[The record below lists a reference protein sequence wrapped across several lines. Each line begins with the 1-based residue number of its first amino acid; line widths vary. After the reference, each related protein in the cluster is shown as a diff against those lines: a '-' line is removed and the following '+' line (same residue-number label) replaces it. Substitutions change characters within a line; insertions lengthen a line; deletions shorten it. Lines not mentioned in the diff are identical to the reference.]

1 MATNQGD
8 NRLKATREIVEQD
21 ELLKKAVG
29 AFPCPD
35 GMTLSID
42 SGRKSPMDADAFIT
56 FKFNRGS
63 AISYRVEI
71 KSSLHSAA
79 LLSAKDEFQ
88 DTQIPC
94 ILITSYI
101 SPGVAD
107 SLKKMKVQFMDT
119 LGNAY
124 VENSGIY
131 VYVNRHTKPSWMV
144 KEKSSSLFHSS
155 GLKIIFVCLVE
166 SVNKNLSG
174 NSEGIAGNLKSL
186 SNISGVSL
194 GMASNVRNELIAQG
208 YLVVTPK
215 GGFVLQNRAKLL
227 EGWLKAYAERLR
239 PKLLIGKYHPVNPQW
254 WQTAKLDRKSFLWGG
269 EVAAAKLTGHLS
281 PEIVTVYASSGINIL
296 INSEGLQP
304 DDKGEVEIRSI
315 FWNSE
320 TYQNDGCVHPLLV
333 YADLLAGDDDR
344 SIETAKLIFNR
355 YLSNAFEQN

>member
-1 MATNQGD
+1 MATNHGD
-8 NRLKATREIVEQD
+8 IRLKDIRKIIEQD

-29 AFPCPD
+29 AFSCPA

-42 SGRKSPMDADAFIT
+42 SKRKPSIGADAFVI
-56 FKFNRGS
+56 FKSNSGN

-88 DTQIPC
+88 PPQTPC
-94 ILITSYI
+94 ILVTSYI
-101 SPGVAD
+101 SPGVAE
-107 SLKKMKVQFMDT
+107 SLKKMKVQFMDAV
-119 LGNAY
+119 GNAY

-131 VYVNRHTKPSWMV
+131 VYVNKHTKPLWMV

-166 SVNKNLSG
+166 SVNKTLSE

-186 SNISGVSL
+186 ANISGVSL

-208 YLVVTPK
+208 YLVETSK
-215 GGFVLQNRAKLL
+215 RGFELQNRAKLL
-227 EGWLKAYAERLR
+227 ENWLKTYAERLR

-320 TYQNDGCVHPLLV
+320 TYQNDGCVHPLLI
-333 YADLLAGDDDR
+333 YADLLVGDDDR